1 MNHAAELGPQ
11 TPGQRRY
18 DGALRRRLRLATMA
32 GSARAIGIQVVWLVI
47 IVAGAAIP
55 LTDAVLPGWDWIS
68 PTLGF
73 IIVVAAGLERIFRR
87 TTDAAVS
94 LDELRRSL
102 ARERRGLLTGIGP
115 YEASEADY
123 VLFIERAEALIAE
136 YDAQMVAYARRVVGQ
151 DQSSSDT
158 SS

>member
-1 MNHAAELGPQ
+1 MPRSSDHKH
-11 TPGQRRY
+11 PGS
-18 DGALRRRLRLATMA
+18 GATTAPCGV
-32 GSARAIGIQVVWLVI
+32 GSAWQPWQAPRARSGFRSWLVI

-115 YEASEADY
+115 YEASEAGY